1 MCESSCGL
9 ATIRNDNFL
18 HLGDWM
24 IFKGGGGSHG
34 FQGNRRGV
42 SHRLKR
48 IKGGNDSKIIVVFYR
63 YRRGHGF
70 KSRTGLNFF

>member
-1 MCESSCGL
+1 
-9 ATIRNDNFL
+9 
-18 HLGDWM
+18 M

-34 FQGNRRGV
+34 FQGNRRGI

-48 IKGGNDSKIIVVFYR
+48 IKGGKDSKIIVVFYR